1 MQDSAPTG
9 PIDVL
14 RSLDEGGWNT
24 FQKSVLVFAAM
35 ALAMDGIAN
44 QSLGLAVPSLVKAWN
59 VARSDFA
66 SVSALN
72 LVGVALGTLMGGL
85 IGDRFGRRVGM
96 IVSLALFGVM
106 TAAGAFATSPGEL
119 AGMRFLDGLGIGGAI
134 PNGAAMITEFT
145 PIRRRSV
152 AIAFSMAF
160 IPVGGLLAGLLGA
173 TVLPDY
179 GWQALFMICGAATL
193 VLAVVFIFVLP
204 ESPGYLLRQ
213 PHRKHELIRL
223 LGRFGYGFSSDAEFA
238 QEARA
243 GHTRM
248 TALFDKHIR
257 LDTLALW
264 VGFFFCLM
272 ASYSLFSWV
281 PTLLSTKG
289 MDARASSL
297 GVTAFHLGGVIG
309 GLVAGWVMQ
318 QLGSRGATI
327 VFTGGGV
334 AAAVGLALLLSGGA
348 VPSVA
353 GLVLIAEGFFI
364 AGVHTAVYTLAAT
377 AYPPFVRATGVGTAS
392 AFGRLGAI
400 LSSYTGISTIE
411 GGGGFTFFLVVGC
424 MLGLSGLALVFMR
437 KQLPKAA

>member
-1 MQDSAPTG
+1 MKDSAPAG
-9 PIDVL
+9 PIDVV
-14 RSLDEGGWNT
+14 RSLDEGGWNA
-24 FQKSVLVFAAM
+24 FQKSVLVFAAL
-35 ALAMDGIAN
+35 ALAMDGVAN
-44 QSLGLAVPSLVKAWN
+44 QTLGLAVPSLVKAWG
-59 VARSDFA
+59 VARGDFA

-72 LVGVALGTLMGGL
+72 LVGVAIGTMIGGV

-96 IVSLALFGVM
+96 IASLALFGVM

-119 AGMRFLDGLGIGGAI
+119 AGLRFLDGLGIGGAI

-179 GWQALFMICGAATL
+179 GWQALFMICGLATL
-193 VLAVVFIFVLP
+193 AVAALFIFVLP

-213 PHRKHELIRL
+213 PHRKPELVRL

-243 GHTRM
+243 GHTPM
-248 TALFDKHIR
+248 TALFDKAIR
-257 LDTLALW
+257 FDTFALW

-281 PTLLSTKG
+281 PTLLASKG
-289 MDARASSL
+289 MNARNSSL

-318 QLGSRGATI
+318 QFGSQ
-327 VFTGGGV
+327 
-334 AAAVGLALLLSGGA
+334 LN
-348 VPSVA
+348 
-353 GLVLIAEGFFI
+353 
-364 AGVHTAVYTLAAT
+364 
-377 AYPPFVRATGVGTAS
+377 
-392 AFGRLGAI
+392 RL
-400 LSSYTGISTIE
+400 
-411 GGGGFTFFLVVGC
+411 
-424 MLGLSGLALVFMR
+424 
-437 KQLPKAA
+437 